1 MKKKDCP
8 VCYVSGYLVVK
19 YLLIMKLAIFIILFT
34 GTQVLAFNGYSQ
46 ERINLDVK
54 GYSIISV
61 IQKLESS
68 YDYRFLYENDLK
80 GDSTKVDVFAKN
92 ATIDYVMQKLLDKS
106 SFSYKKINKGLVV
119 IISHKNSVKAIPI
132 TGKVSN
138 LNGEPLSGVSVIEK
152 GTANG
157 VVTDQNG
164 VYAINVKD
172 ERSILAI
179 SAVGY
184 LSQEISVKDNSYS
197 NIVMIPDDQSLD
209 EVVVIGYGQT
219 IRKNLTTSQTS
230 ISSKEIE
237 RTVNTTFDQALQGRS
252 AGVMVTT
259 NSAQPGGGISVNIRG
274 LSTLSGTPDPL
285 YVIDGVQ
292 LQPSLTGYNNSSSLN
307 PIAQLNPN
315 DIENIEILQGPA
327 ASAIYGSRA
336 TNGVVLV
343 TTKRGKQGATSI
355 RYDFLYSL
363 QDKPKEIPVL
373 NLKDWVIMNN
383 ELRRFKN
390 NEIPNNQKDSS
401 ILEDGTNWQQAIFRR
416 APLKKHQLAFSG
428 GNDKTTFYLSAERFD
443 QQGVVLGSE
452 FNRTGLR
459 LNLDNR
465 TKNWLKLG
473 VNLNVNQTNDNVS
486 TTVNDVIRYAFSLP
500 PYIPVRNPD
509 GSYGGFSTLE
519 GGNRADQL
527 NPFAKAEIMTNTQ
540 KRNSFNGGV
549 NATFFLLKGLQ
560 FRTNLNTS
568 YSNSNALNFTPTY
581 QIGVSYVDRAV
592 LSQSSG
598 TNYYYNWNQLL
609 EYNTKFR
616 DAHNITIMVSHEAQ
630 QSRYEGLSGSRTG
643 FPLNELPGGEI
654 PGINLGDDIGQ
665 VVGGYKGAWA
675 QESYLGRLTYGF
687 RDKYLA
693 TFTYRG
699 DGSVNFGE
707 NNRWGYFP
715 SASLAW
721 RADQEPF
728 IKNALP
734 EISTLKL
741 RFETGLTGNQGSI
754 AGVYAALR
762 PVTSPWGNG
771 FLVNRYKNPD
781 LKWEST
787 FTNNFGFNL
796 GLWKD
801 KLTIEGD
808 FYLRKTDNLLMPN
821 PLPLYMGTSGA
832 GAIEAPIV
840 NLGALQ
846 NKGWAFTVKT
856 VNISTKNF
864 SWTSNFNI
872 SRNKTKINKFYQET
886 SVVDMINWKAG
897 GGFIQRSAI
906 GNEAWQF
913 WGYKSDG
920 IFKTYDEIMNSA
932 VPRAGSTNA
941 RLPFAYTGVYLGDYK
956 YVDLDGDSLITPQD
970 MTYIGNPYPDFT
982 FGFANDFTWK
992 GLSMSLLII
1001 GSKGNDVYNA
1011 FRYSY
1016 LNPWRVFNYY
1026 NVLQESYDGYAR
1038 IGYDEFREPYLINP
1052 DATVARI
1059 EGANGNW
1066 ERASDRFVE
1075 DASYI
1080 RIKNLTFSYQIPV
1093 HILNKIKVVNNLRV
1107 GFGIQNLY
1115 TFTKYTGYDPE
1126 VGIDIGHQ
1134 SDVSRR
1140 TFGVDVG
1147 QYPQVRSYNFNIGI
1161 TL

>member
-1 MKKKDCP
+1 MKDFFLK
-8 VCYVSGYLVVK
+8 S
-19 YLLIMKLAIFIILFT
+19 LLIFLGSFFLT
-34 GTQVLAFNGYSQ
+34 VQLYSQ
-46 ERINLDVK
+46 ETVTISGVVKSVNNEPIAGAVITVLGKEKGAITNIN
-54 GYSIISV
+54 GEFS
-61 IQKLESS
+61 LEC
-68 YDYRFLYENDLK
+68 LI
-80 GDSTKVDVFAKN
+80 GDSIRV
-92 ATIDYVMQKLLDKS
+92 S
-106 SFSYKKINKGLVV
+106 SMNYTAQTY
-119 IISHKNSVKAIPI
+119 IIRNDSRLEI
-132 TGKVSN
+132 T
-138 LNGEPLSGVSVIEK
+138 LGEASDGE
-152 GTANG
+152 
-157 VVTDQNG
+157 
-164 VYAINVKD
+164 
-172 ERSILAI
+172 
-179 SAVGY
+179 
-184 LSQEISVKDNSYS
+184 
-197 NIVMIPDDQSLD
+197 LD

-219 IRKNLTTSQTS
+219 TRKNLTTAQTT
-230 ISSKEIE
+230 ISSKDIE

-292 LQPSLTGYNNSSSLN
+292 IQPSLTGYNNSSSLN

-315 DIENIEILQGPA
+315 DIESVEILQGPS

-355 RYDFLYSL
+355 RYDFLYTL
-363 QDKPKEIPVL
+363 QDKPREIPVL

-390 NEIPNNQKDSS
+390 NAIPNNQLDSS

-416 APLKKHQLAFSG
+416 APLKKHQLSFSG

-443 QQGVVLGSE
+443 QQGVVLGSA
-452 FNRTGLR
+452 FDRTGVR

-465 TKNWLKLG
+465 TKSWLKLG
-473 VNLNVNQTNDNVS
+473 VNLNVNQTNDNVN

-500 PYIPVRNPD
+500 PYIPVRNAD
-509 GSYGGFSTLE
+509 GTYGGFSTLE
-519 GGNRADQL
+519 GGNRADEL
-527 NPFAKAEIMTNTQ
+527 NPFAKADLMTNTQ
-540 KRNSFNGGV
+540 KRNNFNGGV

-560 FRTNLNTS
+560 FRTSFNVN

-581 QIGVSYVDRAV
+581 QIGVSYVDKAV

-609 EYNTKFR
+609 EYNTKFN
-616 DAHNITIMVSHEAQ
+616 DAHDVTVMVSHEAQ
-630 QSRYEGLSGSRTG
+630 ESRYEGLSGSRTG
-643 FPLNELPGGEI
+643 FPLNEFPGGEI
-654 PGINLGDDIGQ
+654 PAINLGDDIGQ

-675 QESYLGRLTYGF
+675 QESYLGRLSYGY
-687 RDKYLA
+687 RNKYLA
-693 TFTYRG
+693 TLTYRG

-707 NNRWGYFP
+707 NNRWGFFP
-715 SASLAW
+715 SGSLAW
-721 RADQEPF
+721 RVDQEPF
-728 IKNALP
+728 IKNAQTA
-734 EISTLKL
+734 ISTLKL

-762 PVTSPWGNG
+762 PIASPWGNG

-787 FTNNFGFNL
+787 FTNNFGFNF
-796 GLWKD
+796 GFWRD
-801 KLTIEGD
+801 RLTIEGD

-832 GAIEAPIV
+832 GAIEPPIV

-846 NKGWAFTVKT
+846 NRGWAFTIKT
-856 VNISTKNF
+856 INIENKNF

-872 SRNKTKINKFYQET
+872 SHNKTKINKFYQET
-886 SVVDMINWKAG
+886 SVVDMTNWKAG
-897 GGFIQRSAI
+897 GGFIQRSAV

-920 IFKTYDEIMNSA
+920 IFKTQDEVMNSA
-932 VPRAGSTNA
+932 VPRIGTTDE
-941 RLPFAYTGVYLGDYK
+941 RLPFAYTGVYIGDYK
-956 YVDLDGDSLITPQD
+956 YVDLNGDGLITPQD

-982 FGFANDFTWK
+982 FGIANDVTWK

-1001 GSKGNDVYNA
+1001 GSQGNDVYNA

-1016 LNPWRVFNYY
+1016 LNPWRVFTYY

-1038 IGYDEFREPYLINP
+1038 IGYDEFGKPYLLNP
-1052 DATVARI
+1052 DATVPRI

-1066 ERASDRFVE
+1066 SRASDRFVE

-1080 RIKNLTFSYQIPV
+1080 RIKNLTFSYQVPTQ
-1093 HILNKIKVVNNLRV
+1093 ILNKIKVVSNIRL

-1115 TFTKYTGYDPE
+1115 TFTKYSGYDPE
-1126 VGIDIGHQ
+1126 VGIDIGHG
-1134 SDVSRR
+1134 SDVNRR

-1147 QYPQVRSYNFNIGI
+1147 QYPQVRSYNFNLGI